1 MKFKKYVSA
10 GNDFLILRKEDL
22 NVEVGTF
29 VRSICNRK
37 FGVGADGVLLY
48 SPSEKA
54 DIKMGYFNSDGSEGE
69 MCGNGIM
76 SFAKYI
82 YEMDIVKKDVID
94 IETKAGVMKA
104 ELVLE
109 ENIVIGVKINLNKP
123 IFEGGKIPIK
133 IEKDEILEEIIE
145 IDNKEYVFSAVN
157 MGVPH
162 VVIFVDEIKSYQ
174 VDYLGQKI
182 EEHELFPAKT
192 NVNFVKVKSRREI
205 NIWTWERGAGR
216 TLGCGTG
223 SSASVVLGNKLGE
236 LDDSVY
242 VHTEG
247 GELKVELLNE
257 EVYLTGAPEIIAK
270 GKYYY

>member
-10 GNDFLILRKEDL
+10 GNDFLIFKKEDL
-22 NVEVGTF
+22 NVDYGTF
-29 VRSICNRK
+29 VRSICHRK
-37 FGVGADGVLLY
+37 FGIGADGVLLY
-48 SPSEKA
+48 SPSEIA

-76 SFAKYI
+76 SFSKYI
-82 YEMDIVKKDVID
+82 YEMDIVKKDVMN

-123 IFEGGKIPIK
+123 IFEGEKIPVK
-133 IEKDEILEEIIE
+133 INKEEILEETIKIE
-145 IDNKEYVFSAVN
+145 GKEYLFSAVN

-192 NVNFVKVKSRREI
+192 NVNFVKIKNRKEI

-223 SSASVVLGNKLGE
+223 SSASVVLGNRLGE

-247 GELKVELLNE
+247 GELKVDLVNG
-257 EVYLTGAPEIIAK
+257 EVYLTGSPEIIAE